1 MKNLLKKIV
10 RKLFSGTV
18 FLLIV
23 FLAYDATH
31 GGAVMT
37 RLWRAVTGA
46 AEPASET
53 VAAAPAAAAPE
64 LPAWIVEI
72 GGQAGAKAWKGA
84 DVPAEK
90 FLSAGFWRT
99 ATPDAVAAEL
109 AKGADASARNPAGR
123 TILMFAASVASD
135 PRAVEMLMANGA
147 DIHARDE
154 NGRTALMLAAGANDN
169 PKVAE
174 ALLNFG
180 AKVDERDKAGWTPLM
195 YAAAYNLNAD
205 VAQTLINRG
214 ADVNARIK
222 KESPF
227 ANMSAGHS
235 LVSITKVSLQSS
247 LDLFERLY
255 GVAAGEKTPD
265 KASIMAAVETTLDE
279 MEAKII
285 GGENMMTPLMLAG
298 RSSSS
303 PAVLEMLLA
312 NGALPK
318 AYDEKG
324 KTVVDY
330 AKDNPQIFNTDV
342 YWKMNDMLY
351 H

>member
-1 MKNLLKKIV
+1 MQ
-10 RKLFSGTV
+10 RM
-18 FLLIV
+18 
-23 FLAYDATH
+23 A
-31 GGAVMT
+31 
-37 RLWRAVTGA
+37 
-46 AEPASET
+46 
-53 VAAAPAAAAPE
+53 
-64 LPAWIVEI
+64 AWIVEI
-72 GGQAGAKAWKGA
+72 GGQAEAKAWKGA

-180 AKVDERDKAGWTPLM
+180 AKVDEHDKAGWTPLM
-195 YAAAYNLNAD
+195 YA
-205 VAQTLINRG
+205 
-214 ADVNARIK
+214 
-222 KESPF
+222 
-227 ANMSAGHS
+227 
-235 LVSITKVSLQSS
+235 
-247 LDLFERLY
+247 
-255 GVAAGEKTPD
+255 
-265 KASIMAAVETTLDE
+265 SIMAAAETTLDE
-279 MEAKII
+279 MEAKIT

-303 PAVLEMLLA
+303 PAVLETLLA